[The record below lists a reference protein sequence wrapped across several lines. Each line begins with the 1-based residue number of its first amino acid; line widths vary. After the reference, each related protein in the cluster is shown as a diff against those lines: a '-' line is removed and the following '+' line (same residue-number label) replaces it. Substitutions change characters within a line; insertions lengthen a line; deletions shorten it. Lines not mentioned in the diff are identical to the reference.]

1 MMWIVTPR
9 CKERRLGVA
18 RVLSDGRRVSVDVRP
33 SKMRRSGRRRRRWS
47 SGTEGRTH
55 GGMRV
60 AETPGGR
67 ELTLVASMMVKQLA
81 RSEWMLIDRWIMV
94 RARLCRLIYSAAR
107 SGWVHAARR

>member
-18 RVLSDGRRVSVDVRP
+18 RVSGGGRRVSVDARP
-33 SKMRRSGRRRRRWS
+33 AKIRRSGRRRRRWS

-67 ELTLVASMMVKQLA
+67 ELALVASMMV
-81 RSEWMLIDRWIMV
+81 
-94 RARLCRLIYSAAR
+94 
-107 SGWVHAARR
+107 